1 MNRCK
6 IIVLLFVSVFFISG
20 CSKPDET
27 MFTVTFN
34 SNGGND
40 IPEQTLN
47 AGSYL
52 KESTPI
58 NRGFIFAGWYSDE
71 ELQRRFNYTNAVNSD
86 ITLYAKWSANVLN
99 GNVTF
104 YSSNMSEIISFPHN
118 MIFDDLGILFLSTEE
133 GIYKITASG
142 AVSSFVKGK
151 YWGMSFDAKGDLYAL
166 KPENTYANIDK
177 IDALGNV
184 TPFFK
189 VDFFAS
195 NLIFNR
201 KNGSLFVN
209 DFVKGNLKM
218 IDALGNISQFATGYG
233 SIQDF
238 AMDPSGIFYF
248 ADHSSIAKFDLKGRN
263 SGLAYLS
270 SSIPMF
276 LICDRKGNI
285 YSGNMDGTI
294 CKITPTGA
302 VVSFKLDGSL
312 GGLRCMTIDKD
323 ANVYVVL
330 SNQKPNYDSV
340 SSILKITY

>member
-1 MNRCK
+1 MNGYK
-6 IIVLLFVSVFFISG
+6 IIVFLSFSVFLIFG
-20 CSKPDET
+20 CSKSDDT

-40 IPEQTLN
+40 ITAQTVYS
-47 AGSYL
+47 GSYL
-52 KESTPI
+52 KENTPI
-58 NRGFIFAGWYSDE
+58 NRGFTFVGWYSDE
-71 ELQRRFNYTNAVNSD
+71 ELQHHFNYTNAVNSD
-86 ITLYAKWSANVLN
+86 IILYAKWSPNVLN
-99 GNVTF
+99 GKVTF
-104 YSSNMSEIISFPHN
+104 YSSNMSEIVAFPHN

-142 AVSSFVKGK
+142 TVSSFVKGK
-151 YWGMSFDAKGDLYAL
+151 YWGMSFDSKGDLYAL
-166 KPENTYANIDK
+166 KPENTFANIDK
-177 IDALGNV
+177 IDILGNV

-201 KNGSLFVN
+201 ENGSLFVN
-209 DFVKGNLKM
+209 DFVKGSLKM
-218 IDALGNISQFATGYG
+218 IDATGNISQFATGYG
-233 SIQDF
+233 LIQDF
-238 AMDPSGIFYF
+238 AMDPSGVFYF

-276 LICDRKGNI
+276 LICDSKGNI

-312 GGLRCMTIDKD
+312 GGLRCMTIDKEE
-323 ANVYVVL
+323 NVYVVL

-340 SSILKITY
+340 NSILKITY